1 MNLLNV
7 PLSFPIFW
15 KKIQRCLKD
24 LHLVQVLDVTP
35 GGGSLPA
42 DEHRALHPS
51 DPHRLVQV
59 RVLVADS
66 DFFIHFDVKQ
76 GQMPIRCARNAP
88 ERNEACNSQ

>member
-7 PLSFPIFW
+7 PLSFAIFW

-24 LHLVQVLDVTP
+24 LHLVKVLDATP

-59 RVLVADS
+59 RVLVTDS
-66 DFFIHFDVKQ
+66 DFFYTF
-76 GQMPIRCARNAP
+76 RCKTRPNAY
-88 ERNEACNSQ
+88 